1 MRIKR
6 LRRIRILAILV
17 LSLGFCGVLGYRLAW
32 PRISNW
38 RQFRDL
44 QAAKLYEEQ
53 GDYRRALLT
62 LEQAVQIYPDNLEAK
77 RRLADFYERTGQRQA
92 LALWN
97 EVARLEPG
105 NDQNLFG
112 LARAA
117 LRFGDGET
125 CRAALAQL
133 QQSGKT
139 GEDYYRSAAGLAI
152 LTGDNPALKETLT
165 ALNRLAPADLRVQL
179 GLAMMRVQPAD
190 GPEAE
195 PARAALIQ
203 LARTDTMRIR
213 AVIELLGDVARRW
226 SRPAAARVAAL
237 EDLARILT
245 PALGPRLDITR
256 DTDPIERLLDF
267 AMSQPVVEPED
278 AVSLLKWMILHG
290 RSPAALEWIDR
301 LPAKTRESI
310 LVMTAVADAALRT
323 QDWPRL
329 RKSLQAGVWGAVP
342 PETVNRALAA
352 YARRNQKVIVGERN
366 NWAAAIEASR
376 SSLSGL
382 QVLLRLSE
390 AWNWPEERRQVLL
403 ASTRS
408 FPRETWAWHQ
418 LISYA
423 LARRDTEQLWQVY
436 QRWSRTQAGDSNVQ
450 IETAIM
456 GLLLQQRGAPTAA
469 ETVEFVR
476 LQPKNPGATVA
487 HALAL
492 WRARRLA
499 EALSVLDGLA
509 RTVFQEPRFALAYGL
524 MLAEAGRTQ
533 ESGQML
539 DRASTE
545 RLLPDEELMIEQI
558 RARNRLRLRA
568 PSS

>member
-1 MRIKR
+1 M
-6 LRRIRILAILV
+6 
-17 LSLGFCGVLGYRLAW
+17 LSLGFCGVLGYWLAW

-38 RQFRDL
+38 RQFRNL

-105 NDQNLFG
+105 NDQNLLG

-117 LRFGDGET
+117 LRFGDRKT
-125 CRAALAQL
+125 CRVALAQL
-133 QQSGKT
+133 RQSGKT
-139 GEDYYRSAAGLAI
+139 GMDYYRSAAGLAI
-152 LTGDNPALKETLT
+152 LTGDNPALKENLT

-179 GLAMMRVQPAD
+179 SLAMVRVQPAD

-195 PARAALIQ
+195 PARAVLIQ

-278 AVSLLKWMILHG
+278 AVSLMNWMILNG

-390 AWNWPEERRQVLL
+390 AWNWPEERRQVLQ
-403 ASTRS
+403 AVTQA
-408 FPRETWAWHQ
+408 FPREAWAWRQ
-418 LISYA
+418 LISHA
-423 LARRDTEQLWQVY
+423 LFRRDTAQLWQAY
-436 QRWSRTQAGDSNVQ
+436 QRWTRAQAGDSNVQ
-450 IETAIM
+450 IEAAIM
-456 GLLLQQRGAPTAA
+456 GLLLQQRGVPAPA
-469 ETVEFVR
+469 ETAEFIR
-476 LQPKNPGATVA
+476 LMPGHPEATVA

-492 WRARRLA
+492 WRNHQLA
-499 EALSVLDGLA
+499 PALELLDGLPSPA
-509 RTVFQEPRFALAYGL
+509 FAEPRFALAYGL
-524 MLAEAGRTQ
+524 MLADAGRAQ
-533 ESGQML
+533 ESEEILG
-539 DRASTE
+539 RVAAE
-545 RLLPDEELMIEQI
+545 RLLPDEAILIEQA
-558 RARNRLRLRA
+558 RARNKLRLA
-568 PSS
+568 VPPG